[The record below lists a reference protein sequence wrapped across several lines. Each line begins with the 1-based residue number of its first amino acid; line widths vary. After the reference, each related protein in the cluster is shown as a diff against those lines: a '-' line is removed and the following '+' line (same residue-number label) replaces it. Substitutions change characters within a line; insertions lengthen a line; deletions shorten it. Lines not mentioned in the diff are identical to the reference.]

1 MLEVCNV
8 MLVLVDELESP
19 AEAEINES
27 LPIRLNVDILKQN
40 ISPTTS

>member
-1 MLEVCNV
+1 MCDV
-8 MLVLVDELESP
+8 MLVLVEELESP
-19 AEAEINES
+19 IEAEVDES